1 MSSVS
6 LNSCESSPGPWP
18 EHIFA
23 RPGDGAVAMTKPR
36 MVDAASEDSRRLC
49 RWPRRSAGDQHP
61 KSAGQTET
69 NHRPAGQSRKY
80 LLRFNGTIGE
90 GGTRQ
95 TIDKVRLVLP
105 PPGHQGKNTF
115 LILLY
120 FFLRKSHPRKRSR
133 TPLPQDGKPI
143 PDRTVPLPF
152 SGLSGLQI
160 DVAIR
165 SLLTQF
171 YRLL

>member
-23 RPGDGAVAMTKPR
+23 RPGGQGGGDDKTPDGGCR
-36 MVDAASEDSRRLC
+36 LQDSRRLC

-80 LLRFNGTIGE
+80 LLRLNGTIGE

-95 TIDKVRLVLP
+95 TIDKARLVLP